1 MNSIT
6 NESSNAD
13 VVAWINEHGLSASVP
28 EFHGKIRVFTSTVY
42 RDFTIWIG
50 LHPTSELVHLKLQY
64 TNNLQPADKQS

>member
-13 VVAWINEHGLSASVP
+13 VVAWINENGLSASVP

-42 RDFTIWIG
+42 NI
-50 LHPTSELVHLKLQY
+50 SQY
-64 TNNLQPADKQS
+64 ESVYIQPLS

>member
-28 EFHGKIRVFTSTVY
+28 EFHGKIRVFTSVY
-42 RDFTIWIG
+42 RDFTI
-50 LHPTSELVHLKLQY
+50 
-64 TNNLQPADKQS
+64 